1 MTLLIGSW
9 TVGLI
14 LAILALG
21 VFISFRIFAFPDI
34 TADGSLTLGAAVAA
48 ALIVR
53 GYSPWAATAAAM
65 LAGALAGG
73 TTGVLHTRFR
83 INGLLAGILVATA
96 LYSVNLHVMGRSNI
110 PLLDARTVGT
120 DLVDAVAKVSGPVE
134 TVRLLGR
141 EVRFRDAVNLAAVG
155 LLVAAL
161 AWVLRTFLRTG
172 LGTAMRATGDN
183 PRMIRAL
190 GVDVGRMITLG
201 LMMSN
206 ALVAL
211 SGAILAQYQGFA
223 DIQMGIGM
231 IVWGLASVILG
242 QALVGTGGLGLSICG
257 AVLGSLLFRLM
268 VALALRRGL
277 DPNDLKL
284 ITAAFVFAALVLPK
298 VFAGRTRP
306 SPGGLAVWGAS
317 DHGVARAA
325 RGLQDVQPRYPRRG
339 PRPAGR
345 RPDGRAGELR
355 RRDRDQRLGQEHD
368 AELGRRIVPGRR
380 RHDPAGRPG
389 DHRLAGAPPRAADR
403 PGLSGPAGRHL
414 AVALD
419 RREPRPGRPAGPSPR
434 PRPGGVPAQA
444 RRVPRPGQAAGDGP
458 GRPARQPDRQPLRR
472 PAPGADPAHGH
483 LPAPRAAPARRA
495 HRRPRPPERRAGHPA
510 HRPGRPPR
518 APHHA

>member
-21 VFISFRIFAFPDI
+21 VFVSFRIFAFPDI

-48 ALIVR
+48 TLIVR
-53 GYSPWAATAAAM
+53 GFSPWTATAAAM
-65 LAGALAGG
+65 LAGAMAGG
-73 TTGVLHTRFR
+73 TTGVLHTRFQ

-110 PLLDARTVGT
+110 PLLDARTIGT
-120 DLVDAVAKVSGPVE
+120 DLVDAVAKVAGPTQTIRV
-134 TVRLLGR
+134 LGWD
-141 EVRFRDAVNLAAVG
+141 VRFGDAVNLAAVG
-155 LLVAAL
+155 FMVATL
-161 AWVLRTFLRTG
+161 AGVLRAFLRTG

-211 SGAILAQYQGFA
+211 SGAVLAQYQGFA

-242 QALVGTGGLGLSICG
+242 QALVGTGGLGLAITG

-268 VALALRRGL
+268 VALALRWGL

-298 VFAGRTRP
+298 MFAGRP
-306 SPGGLAVWGAS
+306 K
-317 DHGVARAA
+317 
-325 RGLQDVQPRYPRRG
+325 PRT
-339 PRPAGR
+339 
-345 RPDGRAGELR
+345 
-355 RRDRDQRLGQEHD
+355 
-368 AELGRRIVPGRR
+368 
-380 RHDPAGRPG
+380 
-389 DHRLAGAPPRAADR
+389 RLAP
-403 PGLSGPAGRHL
+403 SGS
-414 AVALD
+414 V
-419 RREPRPGRPAGPSPR
+419 
-434 PRPGGVPAQA
+434 
-444 RRVPRPGQAAGDGP
+444 
-458 GRPARQPDRQPLRR
+458 
-472 PAPGADPAHGH
+472 
-483 LPAPRAAPARRA
+483 
-495 HRRPRPPERRAGHPA
+495 
-510 HRPGRPPR
+510 
-518 APHHA
+518 

>member
-14 LAILALG
+14 LALLALG

-48 ALIVR
+48 ALIVQ
-53 GYSPWAATAAAM
+53 GYSPWAATAASI

-73 TTGVLHTRFR
+73 TTGILHTRFR

-110 PLLDARTVGT
+110 PLLELRTVST
-120 DLVDAVAKVSGPVE
+120 DLVDAVVKVSGPVQ

-155 LLVAAL
+155 LLLAFL
-161 AWVLRTFLRTG
+161 AWVLDAFLRTG

-183 PRMIRAL
+183 PRMIRSL
-190 GVDVGRMITLG
+190 GVGVGRMITLG

-223 DIQMGIGM
+223 DVQMGIGM

-242 QALVGTGGLGLSICG
+242 QALVGTGGLGLSITG

-268 VALALRRGL
+268 VALALRCGL

-298 VFAGRTRP
+298 LFTGRIRPFAAVLP
-306 SPGGLAVWGAS
+306 S
-317 DHGVARAA
+317 
-325 RGLQDVQPRYPRRG
+325 
-339 PRPAGR
+339 
-345 RPDGRAGELR
+345 
-355 RRDRDQRLGQEHD
+355 
-368 AELGRRIVPGRR
+368 
-380 RHDPAGRPG
+380 
-389 DHRLAGAPPRAADR
+389 
-403 PGLSGPAGRHL
+403 
-414 AVALD
+414 
-419 RREPRPGRPAGPSPR
+419 
-434 PRPGGVPAQA
+434 
-444 RRVPRPGQAAGDGP
+444 RVV
-458 GRPARQPDRQPLRR
+458 
-472 PAPGADPAHGH
+472 
-483 LPAPRAAPARRA
+483 
-495 HRRPRPPERRAGHPA
+495 
-510 HRPGRPPR
+510 
-518 APHHA
+518 

>member
-14 LAILALG
+14 LALLALG
-21 VFISFRIFAFPDI
+21 VFITFRIFAFPDI

-48 ALIVR
+48 ALIAR
-53 GYSPWAATAAAM
+53 GYSPWVATGASM
-65 LAGALAGG
+65 VAGALAGG

-110 PLLDARTVGT
+110 PLLDARTIGT
-120 DLVDAVAKVSGPVE
+120 DLVDAAAKLSGPVE
-134 TVRLLGR
+134 TVPFLGWQ
-141 EVRFRDAVNLAAVG
+141 VRFGDAVNLAAVG
-155 LLVAAL
+155 LLVAGL
-161 AWVLRTFLRTG
+161 GCGLRAFLRTG

-211 SGAILAQYQGFA
+211 SGAVLAQYQGFA

-242 QALVGTGGLGLSICG
+242 QALVGSGGLGLSITG

-268 VALALRRGL
+268 VALALRWGL

-298 VFAGRTRP
+298 VFAGRTR
-306 SPGGLAVWGAS
+306 LRT
-317 DHGVARAA
+317 GV
-325 RGLQDVQPRYPRRG
+325 VQPG
-339 PRPAGR
+339 
-345 RPDGRAGELR
+345 
-355 RRDRDQRLGQEHD
+355 
-368 AELGRRIVPGRR
+368 
-380 RHDPAGRPG
+380 
-389 DHRLAGAPPRAADR
+389 
-403 PGLSGPAGRHL
+403 SG
-414 AVALD
+414 
-419 RREPRPGRPAGPSPR
+419 
-434 PRPGGVPAQA
+434 
-444 RRVPRPGQAAGDGP
+444 
-458 GRPARQPDRQPLRR
+458 
-472 PAPGADPAHGH
+472 
-483 LPAPRAAPARRA
+483 
-495 HRRPRPPERRAGHPA
+495 
-510 HRPGRPPR
+510 
-518 APHHA
+518 

>member
-14 LAILALG
+14 LALLALG

-48 ALIVR
+48 SLIVR
-53 GYSPWAATAAAM
+53 GYSPWAATAASI

-120 DLVDAVAKVSGPVE
+120 DLVDAVAKVSDPVE
-134 TVRLLGR
+134 TLRLLGR

-161 AWVLRTFLRTG
+161 AWVLYVFLRTR

-183 PRMIRAL
+183 PRMIRSL

-223 DIQMGIGM
+223 DIQMGLGM

-242 QALVGTGGLGLSICG
+242 QALVGTGGLGLSLTG

-268 VALALRRGL
+268 VAVALRWGL

-298 VFAGRTRP
+298 IFAGRTRP
-306 SPGGLAVWGAS
+306 GRGAV
-317 DHGVARAA
+317 
-325 RGLQDVQPRYPRRG
+325 
-339 PRPAGR
+339 
-345 RPDGRAGELR
+345 
-355 RRDRDQRLGQEHD
+355 
-368 AELGRRIVPGRR
+368 
-380 RHDPAGRPG
+380 
-389 DHRLAGAPPRAADR
+389 
-403 PGLSGPAGRHL
+403 
-414 AVALD
+414 
-419 RREPRPGRPAGPSPR
+419 PS
-434 PRPGGVPAQA
+434 GGV
-444 RRVPRPGQAAGDGP
+444 
-458 GRPARQPDRQPLRR
+458 
-472 PAPGADPAHGH
+472 
-483 LPAPRAAPARRA
+483 
-495 HRRPRPPERRAGHPA
+495 
-510 HRPGRPPR
+510 
-518 APHHA
+518 

>member
-21 VFISFRIFAFPDI
+21 VFVSFRIFAFPDI

-48 ALIVR
+48 ALIVK

-65 LAGALAGG
+65 LAGAFAGG
-73 TTGVLHTRFR
+73 TTGVLHTKFQ

-120 DLVDAVAKVSGPVE
+120 DLVDAVTKVSGPIE
-134 TVRLLGR
+134 SVRLLGR
-141 EVRFRDAVNLAAVG
+141 EVRFRGAVDLIAVG
-155 LLVAAL
+155 LLVVVL
-161 AWVLRTFLRTG
+161 AGLLRVFLGTS

-190 GVDVGRMITLG
+190 GVDVGRMITFG
-201 LMMSN
+201 LMISN

-211 SGAILAQYQGFA
+211 TGAILAQYQGFT

-242 QALVGTGGLGLSICG
+242 QALVGSGGLGLSITG

-284 ITAAFVFAALVLPK
+284 ITAAFVFAALVLPMA
-298 VFAGRTRP
+298 FAGLRK
-306 SPGGLAVWGAS
+306 L
-317 DHGVARAA
+317 
-325 RGLQDVQPRYPRRG
+325 
-339 PRPAGR
+339 
-345 RPDGRAGELR
+345 RAGSL
-355 RRDRDQRLGQEHD
+355 
-368 AELGRRIVPGRR
+368 
-380 RHDPAGRPG
+380 
-389 DHRLAGAPPRAADR
+389 
-403 PGLSGPAGRHL
+403 
-414 AVALD
+414 
-419 RREPRPGRPAGPSPR
+419 PS
-434 PRPGGVPAQA
+434 GGV
-444 RRVPRPGQAAGDGP
+444 
-458 GRPARQPDRQPLRR
+458 
-472 PAPGADPAHGH
+472 
-483 LPAPRAAPARRA
+483 
-495 HRRPRPPERRAGHPA
+495 
-510 HRPGRPPR
+510 
-518 APHHA
+518 

>member
-1 MTLLIGSW
+1 MTLLVGSW

-14 LAILALG
+14 LALLALG

-34 TADGSLTLGAAVAA
+34 TADGSITLGAAVAA

-53 GYSPWAATAAAM
+53 GHSPWAATAAAM

-96 LYSVNLHVMGRSNI
+96 LYSVNLHIMGRSNI

-141 EVRFRDAVNLAAVG
+141 EIRFRDAVNLAAVG

-161 AWVLRTFLRTG
+161 AWVLHAFLRTG

-242 QALVGTGGLGLSICG
+242 QALVGTGGLGLSITG

-268 VALALRRGL
+268 VALALRWGL

-284 ITAAFVFAALVLPK
+284 ITAAFVFAALVLPGM
-298 VFAGRTRP
+298 FTGRIRP
-306 SPGGLAVWGAS
+306 GPP
-317 DHGVARAA
+317 AA
-325 RGLQDVQPRYPRRG
+325 P
-339 PRPAGR
+339 
-345 RPDGRAGELR
+345 
-355 RRDRDQRLGQEHD
+355 
-368 AELGRRIVPGRR
+368 PGR
-380 RHDPAGRPG
+380 
-389 DHRLAGAPPRAADR
+389 L
-403 PGLSGPAGRHL
+403 
-414 AVALD
+414 
-419 RREPRPGRPAGPSPR
+419 
-434 PRPGGVPAQA
+434 
-444 RRVPRPGQAAGDGP
+444 
-458 GRPARQPDRQPLRR
+458 
-472 PAPGADPAHGH
+472 
-483 LPAPRAAPARRA
+483 
-495 HRRPRPPERRAGHPA
+495 
-510 HRPGRPPR
+510 
-518 APHHA
+518 